1 LFDFDEEHRKKHGI
15 IVGCDEAGRGPLAGP
30 VVAAAVIL
38 SGNEDLPNLND
49 SKKIK
54 EDTREKLFDE
64 IYRQA
69 VAVGFYCVTPKEID
83 EMNIL
88 NASLYAMYK
97 SLAALKNSSGITPS
111 WNRVLID
118 GNKYIKQIPQNL
130 QETVVKGDAKS
141 ASIAAASIIAKVTRD
156 RIMCEYAKE
165 YPDFGFEK
173 HKGYPTKA
181 HYEAIEK
188 FGVLP
193 IHRASFLKGI
203 ISASTIPVAKP
214 QQLSIF

>member
-1 LFDFDEEHRKKHGI
+1 MSELKTMVASPLFEFDAQLREKYGI

-38 SGNEDLPNLND
+38 SGNEDLPYLND

-54 EDTREKLFDE
+54 EDTREKLHDE

-69 VAVGFYCVTPKEID
+69 VAVRFFCITPKEID

-88 NASLYAMYK
+88 NASLFAMYK
-97 SLAALKNSSGITPS
+97 CVEAIGVEWK
-111 WNRVLID
+111 RVLID

-130 QETVVKGDAKS
+130 QEVVVKGDGKS
-141 ASIAAASIIAKVTRD
+141 ASIAAASIIAKVARD

-193 IHRASFLKGI
+193 IHRASFLKNGM
-203 ISASTIPVAKP
+203 ISAP
-214 QQLSIF
+214 QISMF